1 FPAKITSLAVSRHII
16 RREKDAHDTSLDLLI
31 AMSSPTST
39 PGRKRG
45 RAENPATPGS
55 EGPTSPPPQRRRGQ
69 DSSHGELPLMPTSP
83 PTDMGNPLQ
92 DTSLFSSPRHSVL
105 PSEVDM
111 SSPLMYGTPSSRV
124 EGTPRSAVRGTPA
137 RQRPDLGSV
146 QKSKQVDLHSEPPSA
161 DGAVAT
167 EQPGAQRLVI
177 WGTDVNVATCK
188 EKFQRFLLRFI
199 DATSTEDEHSCLDLN
214 EPLYMQKLE
223 EISIVGDPV
232 LNVNCGHV
240 STFDAELYRQLVC
253 YPQEV
258 IPTFDM
264 AVNEL
269 FFERFPDSVLE
280 HQIQV
285 RPYNALKTRNMRSLN
300 PEDIDQLITISGM
313 VIRTSQ
319 LIPEMQEAF
328 FQCQVC
334 AYSTRVEVDRGR
346 IAEPAVCR
354 NCNTTHSL
362 ALIHNRSM
370 FSDKQM
376 IKVQESPEDMPAGQT
391 PHTTV
396 VYAHNDLVDKVQP
409 GDRSNV
415 KSVYK
420 THIDVI
426 HFRKTDEKRLHR
438 LDDEG
443 EQRLFTEERV
453 QTLKE
458 LAAKPDVYE
467 RLASALAPSIYEH
480 EDIKKGIL
488 LQLFGGTRKDFS
500 QTGRGNF
507 RAELNILLCG
517 DPGTSKSQLLQ
528 YVFNLVPRGQY
539 TSGKGSSAVGLTAY
553 VTKDPETRQ
562 LVLQTG
568 ALVLSDNGICC
579 IDEFDKMSDSTRS
592 VLHEVMEQQ
601 TLSIAKAGII
611 CQLNARTSILA
622 AANPVESQFDLIF
635 LMLDPQDEA
644 YDRKLAHHLVALYYQ
659 SEEQVEEENLD
670 MAVLKDFIAY
680 ARSYIHPKLSEEAGQ
695 ALIEIGSGRGMV
707 SAYPRQLESL
717 IRLSEAH
724 AKVRF
729 CDKVET
735 IDVEEAK
742 RLHREALKQSA
753 TDPRTG
759 FVDISIL
766 TTGISATAR
775 KRKEEI
781 TQALKKMLQSKI
793 KTPVMKFQ
801 QLFDDLRGQSEI
813 RLVVMLLFYAVTSQL
828 FWTRLKK
835 MAASV
840 GVKVPRNFR
849 LLDELEEGQKGVGD
863 GTVSWGLEDDEDMTL
878 TRWTG
883 MIIGPPRTHYENRIY
898 SLKVECGQRYPE
910 VAPTVRFVTKISMN
924 GINSNGVVD
933 SRSIPI
939 LANWKNTS
947 SIKAVLQDL
956 RRLMTSKENTKLPQ
970 PPENQTYGN

>member
-1 FPAKITSLAVSRHII
+1 
-16 RREKDAHDTSLDLLI
+16 
-31 AMSSPTST
+31 MSSPTST
-39 PGRKRG
+39 PGGRKRERDG
-45 RAENPATPGS
+45 NPSTPSS
-55 EGPTSPPPQRRRGQ
+55 EIPISPPSQRRRGQ
-69 DSSHGELPLMPTSP
+69 DSSNADLMPMPTSP
-83 PTDMGNPLQ
+83 ATDLLSPAAPQ
-92 DTSLFSSPRHSVL
+92 DTSLFSSPRPSVL
-105 PSEVDM
+105 PNEVDM

-124 EGTPRSAVRGTPA
+124 EGTPRSGVRGTPA

-146 QKSKQVDLHSEPPSA
+146 RKGPQVDLQSEPPTA
-161 DGAVAT
+161 DGAVAS
-167 EQPGAQRLVI
+167 EPNAGQRLVI
-177 WGTDVNVATCK
+177 WGTDVNVGTCK
-188 EKFQRFLLRFI
+188 EKFQRFLQRFI
-199 DATSTEDEHSCLDLN
+199 DPTSTEDENTGLDLN

-223 EISIVGDPV
+223 EISVVGDPV
-232 LNVNCGHV
+232 LNVSCLHV
-240 STFDAELYRQLVC
+240 QSFDAELYRQLIC

-269 FFERFPDSVLE
+269 FFERFPDSILE
-280 HQIQV
+280 FQIQV
-285 RPYNALKTRNMRSLN
+285 RPYNALKTRNMRNLN

-334 AYSTRVEVDRGR
+334 AFSTRVEVDRGR

-354 NCNTTHSL
+354 HCNTTHSL
-362 ALIHNRSM
+362 ALVHNRSL

-376 IKVQESPEDMPAGQT
+376 VKIQESPDDMPAGQT
-391 PHTTV
+391 PHTTI
-396 VYAHNDLVDKVQP
+396 VYAHNDLVDEVQP
-409 GDRSNV
+409 GDRINITGVYRAVPMRANPRQSNV

-420 THIDVI
+420 THIDAI
-426 HFRKTDEKRLHR
+426 HFRKTDEKRLHGV
-438 LDDEG
+438 E
-443 EQRLFTEERV
+443 ENSEKKLFTEDRV

-467 RLASALAPSIYEH
+467 RLSSALAPSIYEH

-500 QTGRGNF
+500 ETGRGNF
-507 RAELNILLCG
+507 RADLNILLCG

-553 VTKDPETRQ
+553 VMKDPETRQ

-611 CQLNARTSILA
+611 CQLNARTSVLA
-622 AANPVESQFDLIF
+622 AANPIESQWNPKKTTIENIQLPHTLLSRFDLIF

-644 YDRKLAHHLVALYYQ
+644 YDRRLAHHLVSLYYQ
-659 SEEQVEEENLD
+659 SEEQIEEEFLD
-670 MAVLKDFIAY
+670 MAVLRDYIAY
-680 ARSYIHPKLSEEAGQ
+680 ARTCIHPRLSEEAGQ
-695 ALIEIGSGRGMV
+695 ALIEAYVDMRKIGSGRGMV

-729 CDKVET
+729 CEKVET

-766 TTGISATAR
+766 TTGMSATAR
-775 KRKEEI
+775 KRREEI
-781 TQALKKMLQSKI
+781 ASALKKLIQARG
-793 KTPVMKFQ
+793 KTPAMKYH
-801 QLFDDLRGQSEI
+801 QLLDDLRGQSETAI
-813 RLVVMLLFYAVTSQL
+813 TKELFDEALRALADEDYLTVTGK
-828 FWTRLKK
+828 T
-835 MAASV
+835 V
-840 GVKVPRNFR
+840 R
-849 LLDELEEGQKGVGD
+849 LL
-863 GTVSWGLEDDEDMTL
+863 
-878 TRWTG
+878 
-883 MIIGPPRTHYENRIY
+883 
-898 SLKVECGQRYPE
+898 
-910 VAPTVRFVTKISMN
+910 A
-924 GINSNGVVD
+924 
-933 SRSIPI
+933 
-939 LANWKNTS
+939 
-947 SIKAVLQDL
+947 
-956 RRLMTSKENTKLPQ
+956 
-970 PPENQTYGN
+970 